1 MKIRFK
7 KLKLVNFKNHKDLT
21 VDFGERTEI
30 KGDNGQGK
38 STVGEAI
45 SFLTY
50 GLDLVGGKLD
60 PTPTTYEADET
71 LSELLLEVD
80 GKDVLLGR
88 SVVKGVN
95 KFFINEVPSKA
106 AEFNEVIEKI
116 VDDKNLF
123 LSLFNP
129 TFFSTLHWEKQREMI
144 LKYVPAPVNKEVF
157 KVMTKPQADKLKVLV
172 KKHSLEDLEKVHRVN
187 KTKLDKSYIAAQ
199 SRTKTLKE
207 QLDQEAPTVPFE
219 SLTLE
224 KADWETKRNTVEK
237 SMEVY
242 QETNAKRN
250 VLQNKVNAMSHE
262 RDSLK
267 NDFIRMKAEEIQSTC
282 RVCKQDLQEDAV
294 SAVEAEKE
302 QRLSKVREMHKA
314 SIAARKALE
323 DELTEIEYVDVSE
336 QLELARNAQFEIEKI
351 NRELDKHE
359 RTKGL
364 LQTVNEATVSEKETL
379 LELNESIFIID
390 AIKEFKSKEAELQSE
405 KVQGLFSNLSIKL
418 FERVKTTGEDKPT
431 FVVQMDG
438 KDYAKL
444 SFSEKTKAGL
454 ELRDVL
460 SEQSE
465 IIAPCFIDNA
475 ETITTFKAPSGQLIT
490 ARVVAGQELTIETE
504 EN

>member
-21 VDFGERTEI
+21 VDFGDRTEVI
-30 KGDNGQGK
+30 GDNGKGK
-38 STVGEAI
+38 SSVGEAI
-45 SFLTY
+45 SFVTQ
-50 GLDLVGGKLD
+50 GTDLMGSKLD

-88 SVVKGVN
+88 SIVKGGN

-116 VDDKNLF
+116 VEDKNLF

-129 TFFSTLHWEKQREMI
+129 TYFFTMHWEKQREMV
-144 LKYVPAPVNKEVF
+144 LKYVAAPINKEVF
-157 KVMTKPQADKLKVLV
+157 KVMPKPQADKLKVLV
-172 KKHSLEDLEKVHRVN
+172 KKHSLDDLDKIHRGN
-187 KTKLDKSYIAAQ
+187 KTKLDKAYIAAQ

-207 QLDQEAPTVPFE
+207 QLDQQAPTVPFE

-224 KADWETKRNTVEK
+224 KADWETKRNTIEQ
-237 SMEVY
+237 SMEGH
-242 QETNAKRN
+242 QESNIRRSGI
-250 VLQNKVNAMSHE
+250 QNKINAMTHE
-262 RDSLK
+262 RDGLI
-267 NDFIRMKAEEIQSTC
+267 DEFRRVKAEEIQDTC
-282 RVCKQDLQEDAV
+282 RTCKQSLQDDAV
-294 SAVEAEKE
+294 ATVEAEKE
-302 QRLSKVREMHKA
+302 KRMSKLREMHKA
-314 SIAARKALE
+314 SVEARKVLE
-323 DELTEIEYVDVSE
+323 AELEEIKYVDVSE
-336 QLELARNAQFEIEKI
+336 QLGLARNAQFEIEKI

-364 LQTVNEATVSEKETL
+364 TQMVEDAMTSEKETL
-379 LELNESIFIID
+379 AELNESIFIID
-390 AIKEFKSKEAELQSE
+390 AIKEFKAKEAELQSE
-405 KVQGLFSNLSIKL
+405 KVQGLFSNLTIKL

-465 IIAPCFIDNA
+465 INMPTFLDNC
-475 ETITTFKAPSGQLIT
+475 ETITSFKAPSGQLVT

-504 EN
+504 EK